1 VASFDFSAAPDR
13 EIRSLVERALGG
25 DANATAMLI
34 DGIAPI
40 VQVRVARMLLKRQSQ
55 SKGRDLRHD
64 LEDLVQEVF
73 AALFSNR
80 GKSLLA
86 WDPTRGL
93 GFLSFVGFLAEREV
107 GMLMRTRKR
116 NPWTEDPTMGDVLV
130 TMTGA
135 ADSHEAKIES
145 REVLQHLAERLQER
159 LSPQGR
165 HYFQLLYVESRPVKA
180 VAEET
185 GTSMDALYAWRSRL
199 GKLLRQLHGEL
210 VSEGEK
216 HV

>member
-1 VASFDFSAAPDR
+1 
-13 EIRSLVERALGG
+13 
-25 DANATAMLI
+25 
-34 DGIAPI
+34 
-40 VQVRVARMLLKRQSQ
+40 
-55 SKGRDLRHD
+55 
-64 LEDLVQEVF
+64 
-73 AALFSNR
+73 
-80 GKSLLA
+80 
-86 WDPTRGL
+86 
-93 GFLSFVGFLAEREV
+93 
-107 GMLMRTRKR
+107 
-116 NPWTEDPTMGDVLV
+116 
-130 TMTGA
+130 
-135 ADSHEAKIES
+135 
-145 REVLQHLAERLQER
+145 